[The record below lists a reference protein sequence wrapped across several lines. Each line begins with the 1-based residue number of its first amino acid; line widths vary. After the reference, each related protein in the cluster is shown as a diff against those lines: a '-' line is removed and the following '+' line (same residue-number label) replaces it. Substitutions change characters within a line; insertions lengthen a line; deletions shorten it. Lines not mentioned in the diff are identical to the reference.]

1 MIGQLPKVA
10 IVQLQKV
17 VIVQLQRVVIV
28 QLQKVVIVQ
37 LPKVV
42 IVQLSKVVIVP
53 QTLSSVLLVLDLAG
67 EEEEEEEEVAVPGLS
82 LEAEME
88 AAEWELRWLTGLGLA
103 VLELVL
109 GLDVEPQVL
118 AAKGVGSGMVASV
131 LPLNIKPKNNM
142 VRWMM
147 DV

>member
-1 MIGQLPKVA
+1 M

-53 QTLSSVLLVLDLAG
+53 QTLSSVLLVLDLG
-67 EEEEEEEEVAVPGLS
+67 GEEEEEEVAVPGLS

-88 AAEWELRWLTGLGLA
+88 AAERELRWLTGLGLA

>member
-1 MIGQLPKVA
+1 M
-10 IVQLQKV
+10 
-17 VIVQLQRVVIV
+17 
-28 QLQKVVIVQ
+28 
-37 LPKVV
+37 
-42 IVQLSKVVIVP
+42 VIVP
-53 QTLSSVLLVLDLAG
+53 QTLSSVLLVLDLG
-67 EEEEEEEEVAVPGLS
+67 GEEEEEEVAVPGLS

-131 LPLNIKPKNNM
+131 LPLNIKPKK
-142 VRWMM
+142 
-147 DV
+147 

>member
-1 MIGQLPKVA
+1 M

-53 QTLSSVLLVLDLAG
+53 QTLSSVLLVLDLG
-67 EEEEEEEEVAVPGLS
+67 GEEEEEEVAVPGLS

>member
-10 IVQLQKV
+10 
-17 VIVQLQRVVIV
+17 IVQLQRVVIV

-42 IVQLSKVVIVP
+42 IVQLPKVVIVP
-53 QTLSSVLLVLDLAG
+53 QTLSSVLLVLDLG
-67 EEEEEEEEVAVPGLS
+67 GEEEEEEVAVPGLS

-131 LPLNIKPKNNM
+131 LPLNIKPKK
-142 VRWMM
+142 
-147 DV
+147 